1 MNNPKK
7 SIAVR
12 ENDKSQRCLPAHEVW
27 GIVLCGRRNSEK
39 DFLVGSELICAVYA
53 IQFPDEVFIVLIG
66 LGTLINVL
74 SIIAGSAFG
83 VLAGSRLSI
92 KTRELITD
100 ILGLITILAAA
111 GAVIPMF
118 SAQYSQSLPKGW
130 TLLSILGSLLIGGII
145 GSALKLEIRLESL
158 GENLRKK
165 FGAKQEGTFV
175 EGFVS
180 SSLLFVIGPLAI
192 LGSISD
198 GMGTGIDQL
207 SLKAILDFFAAI
219 AFAASLGWGVAV
231 SAIPVG
237 IYQGIWTLIG
247 LLLGSVLAQYQI
259 DAMTIVGG
267 LMLLSIGL
275 RLLRIKEVA
284 VGNLLPALAVAPIF
298 VYLLNSFV
306 A

>member
-1 MNNPKK
+1 M
-7 SIAVR
+7 
-12 ENDKSQRCLPAHEVW
+12 
-27 GIVLCGRRNSEK
+27 
-39 DFLVGSELICAVYA
+39 LV
-53 IQFPDEVFIVLIG
+53 G
-66 LGTLINVL
+66 LGTLINILTIVV
-74 SIIAGSAFG
+74 GSTIG
-83 VLAGSRLSI
+83 VLAGARLNA

-100 ILGLITILAAA
+100 VLGLITILAAA

-118 SAQYSQSLPKGW
+118 KSVYAQSLPKGW
-130 TLLSILGSLLIGGII
+130 TLLSILGSLLIGGLI
-145 GSALKLEIRLESL
+145 GSALKLEIRLEVL
-158 GENLRKK
+158 GEKLRKK
-165 FGAKQEGTFV
+165 FGANREGTFV

-207 SLKAILDFFAAI
+207 SLKSILDFFAAI
-219 AFAASLGWGVAV
+219 AFAASLGWGVAA

-247 LLLGSVLAQYQI
+247 FGLGSVLAQYQI

-298 VYLLNSFV
+298 VHVLNTLIS
-306 A
+306 